1 MIEQLKKD
9 KTTELLFLFTQAD
22 FGARLASR
30 LFEEKLTVTLIAPDA
45 YASAAFQET
54 FAPSF
59 KRGEHHPELYISTPL
74 IFAAGNQELQ
84 IFQDRYILAYKEKP
98 DWRAAF
104 AFDAIDV
111 AVTALKQAQ
120 IEGKTKTRAADR
132 QKIRESIASFRYRHR
147 AIHGITGLNY
157 FNEQGDVTK
166 TNRMALFRPESGQLV
181 PAFAQLQILTN
192 DNNEDIAEFEY
203 KQQTDN
209 FLKVGNE
216 YLRKINI
223 VYTGVKLERI
233 HDLDVKNLTA
243 ELEFKLWFRFNKN
256 VEPEQITFINAVEN
270 VTLGEPLIR
279 IDNDVNYR
287 LYHVKGKFKLDF
299 LLNPPEFNHHY
310 LGVSFNNSY
319 YGYNELIYV
328 TDMLGMGL
336 TEDYVEEL
344 LAIYQQQRL
353 LSPSLGWVVYDV
365 QFFQDFIHRNLLGHP
380 DYLNASDGL
389 KFSRFNLA
397 LTLRKDEINFANYFN
412 TFWLIPIITS
422 IILMLVI
429 VLFMQQHYTGIA
441 KMKKTIWFIKLILI
455 YALLFFAEIT
465 LTKYAFTVGSFFELG
480 LKTISILWWFTSA
493 FFINSAL
500 LQFVWQPIER
510 RTQRPIPG
518 VLTGMISFL
527 IYLLAIFAI
536 IAFVFDRQ
544 ITGLLATSGILAM
557 IIGLAVQLN
566 ISNIFSGIALNLE
579 RPFRVG
585 DWVQIKE
592 YPEGQVI
599 DMTWRSTRIKTRNNI
614 LLCVPNSL
622 AAESTV
628 LNFSQPNSP
637 YRLNVK
643 VFIDASHS
651 PERVRKIL
659 LDACYTSDG
668 ILSDPAP
675 AVLFPE
681 INEGIAC
688 YLIAC
693 SLSDYSKR
701 PVINHT
707 LWLKIW
713 INLNQAGIYPAI
725 QKQHIFWQSELP
737 KKTGVIENPL
747 QLINV
752 IDIFTPLSP
761 LMKQKL
767 ISNLSAHYLA
777 ANKIVVEQ
785 GQSGDSLFIIAEG
798 VVSVLVN
805 ADKGQKIEVARLG
818 SGSFFGEMALLTGED
833 RSATIRTLTDTTLFE
848 ITKADFAPFIAST
861 PEIST
866 VISKILVQRQ
876 QATQLHLGQQFT
888 LEVVHEDN
896 FVERMRHK
904 ILAFFDMI

>member
-1 MIEQLKKD
+1 
-9 KTTELLFLFTQAD
+9 
-22 FGARLASR
+22 
-30 LFEEKLTVTLIAPDA
+30 
-45 YASAAFQET
+45 
-54 FAPSF
+54 
-59 KRGEHHPELYISTPL
+59 
-74 IFAAGNQELQ
+74 
-84 IFQDRYILAYKEKP
+84 
-98 DWRAAF
+98 
-104 AFDAIDV
+104 
-111 AVTALKQAQ
+111 
-120 IEGKTKTRAADR
+120 
-132 QKIRESIASFRYRHR
+132 
-147 AIHGITGLNY
+147 
-157 FNEQGDVTK
+157 
-166 TNRMALFRPESGQLV
+166 MALFRPETGQLV
-181 PAFAQLQILTN
+181 PAFAQLQMLAE
-192 DNNEDIAEFEY
+192 DYEEDIAEFEY
-203 KQQTDN
+203 QQTTDN
-209 FLKVGNE
+209 FFKIGNE

-223 VYTGVKLERI
+223 VYAGIKLERI
-233 HDLDVKNLTA
+233 NELDIKNLTA
-243 ELEFKLWFRFNKN
+243 ELEFKLWFRFNKGI
-256 VEPEQITFINAVEN
+256 EPEKITFINAIGEVE
-270 VTLGEPLIR
+270 LGEPLLH
-279 IDNDVNYR
+279 IDEAINYR

-299 LLNPPEFNHHY
+299 LSNAPEFNHHY
-310 LGVSFNNSY
+310 LGVSFNNTY
-319 YGYNELIYV
+319 FGYNELIYV
-328 TDMLGMGL
+328 TDLLGMGL
-336 TEDYVEEL
+336 SEDYVEEL
-344 LAIYQQQRL
+344 LAIYQQQHL
-353 LSPSLGWVVYDV
+353 LSPSLGWMAYDV
-365 QFFQDFIHRNLLGHP
+365 QYFQDILHRNLLGHP
-380 DYLNASDGL
+380 DYLNVSEGL
-389 KFSRFNLA
+389 KFSRFNVA

-422 IILMLVI
+422 IILILAI
-429 VLFMQQHYTGIA
+429 VLFIQQHYLSAA
-441 KMKKTIWFIKLILI
+441 KMRKTFWFIKLILI
-455 YALLFFAEIT
+455 YGLLFFAEIM
-465 LTKYAFTVGSFFELG
+465 LTKYAFAVGSFFELG
-480 LKTISILWWFTSA
+480 LKTISVLWWLISA

-500 LQFVWQPIER
+500 FQFVWQPLEK
-510 RTQRPIPG
+510 RTQRPMPK

-527 IYLLAIFAI
+527 IYLLTIFAV

-659 LDACYTSDG
+659 LDACYTSEG
-668 ILSDPAP
+668 ILTEPAP

-701 PVINHT
+701 PVINHA

-725 QKQHIFWQSELP
+725 QKQHVFWQSELP

-761 LMKQKL
+761 LMKQQL
-767 ISNLSAHYLA
+767 ISTLTTHSLA
-777 ANKIVVEQ
+777 ANKIVVAQ

-798 VVSVLVN
+798 VVSVLVT
-805 ADKGQKIEVARLG
+805 ADKGQEIEVARLG
-818 SGSFFGEMALLTGED
+818 AGSFFGEMALLTGED
-833 RSATIRTLTDTTLFE
+833 RSATIRTLTDSTLFE
-848 ITKADFAPFIAST
+848 ITKTDFAPFIAKA

-876 QATQLHLGQQFT
+876 QATQSHLGQQVV
-888 LEVVHEDN
+888 EVAPEDN

-904 ILAFFDMI
+904 ILAFFEMI